1 MRIWKSASAI
11 SVTSDRNQKHNIENL
26 DDRYSLIMDKLKP
39 RRFKYDD
46 GQSDRYHTGFIAQEV
61 KDSMDEIGLDTK
73 DLAAYVAATID
84 GDKTVLSLR
93 YEEFIA
99 LNTWQIQKLKSRVAS
114 LEARIAELEAHL

>member
-1 MRIWKSASAI
+1 
-11 SVTSDRNQKHNIENL
+11 
-26 DDRYSLIMDKLKP
+26 MDKLKP

-73 DLAAYVAATID
+73 DLAAYVAAPID
-84 GDKTVLSLR
+84 GDQTDLSLR